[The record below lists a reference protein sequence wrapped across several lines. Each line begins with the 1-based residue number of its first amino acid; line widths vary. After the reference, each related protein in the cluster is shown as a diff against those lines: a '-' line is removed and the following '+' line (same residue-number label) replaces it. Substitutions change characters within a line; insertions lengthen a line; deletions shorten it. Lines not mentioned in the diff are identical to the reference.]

1 MPPGGF
7 DNPVEDRDM
16 GTNAHFKHLTFAA
29 AAFAVASCGSSSNQ
43 PPARTAEQCTK
54 MAARTGV
61 AGAKTGVRTGVEGV
75 KAVGNTVGGFVEGGT
90 DKAREKWQEGKA
102 ETKDAAHSG
111 AEEVKRESKAPD
123 CP

>member
-1 MPPGGF
+1 MPKGGSN
-7 DNPVEDRDM
+7 NPVENRDM
-16 GTNAHFKHLTFAA
+16 GTNARCAHLRFAA
-29 AAFAVASCGSSSNQ
+29 AILAVASCGSGSSQ

-61 AGAKTGVRTGVEGV
+61 AGAKTGVKTGVEGV

-90 DKAREKWQEGKA
+90 DKAREEWNEGKA
-102 ETKDAAHSG
+102 ETKHTAHSG